1 METTTTITPQP
12 MPARRFKNRREE
24 LNAYYKLMGW
34 DKPMTLEEKT
44 AFDEAIRMVTN
55 LD

>member
-1 METTTTITPQP
+1 METTTTTTPQP
-12 MPARRFKNRREE
+12 MPVRKFKNRGEQV
-24 LNAYYKLMGW
+24 AYYAKMRGRGQ
-34 DKPMTLEEKT
+34 MTPEQKK